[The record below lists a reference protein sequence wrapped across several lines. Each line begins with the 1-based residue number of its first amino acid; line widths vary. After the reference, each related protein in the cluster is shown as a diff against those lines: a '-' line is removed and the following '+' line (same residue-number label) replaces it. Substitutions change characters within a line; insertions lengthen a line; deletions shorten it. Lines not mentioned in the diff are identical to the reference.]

1 MLRTSDHLILDLFS
15 SGDCWRNVA
24 GQSLRTLVASCV
36 GRGHL
41 AEDKRDLVTEEGAG
55 VIETGGQGFDGCLVT
70 NIPQSKRY
78 LVPNKELIWPG
89 VSFQFAH
96 LSNRDSSVLRRSV
109 FSFSMFCSVL
119 AGTGFTDLY
128 LFPSTLLLFRV
139 NSIGSWAC
147 LVRVS
152 LTTSPPMAA

>member
-1 MLRTSDHLILDLFS
+1 M
-15 SGDCWRNVA
+15 A

-70 NIPQSKRY
+70 NIPQSKHY
-78 LVPNKELIWPG
+78 LVPNKELILSG

-96 LSNRDSSVLRRSV
+96 LSNREISVLRRSV
-109 FSFSMFCSVL
+109 FNFLMSCSVL
-119 AGTGFTDLY
+119 AGAGSTDPY
-128 LFPSTLLLFRV
+128 LFPSMFLLFRL
-139 NSIGSWAC
+139 NSIIS
-147 LVRVS
+147 
-152 LTTSPPMAA
+152 SPS